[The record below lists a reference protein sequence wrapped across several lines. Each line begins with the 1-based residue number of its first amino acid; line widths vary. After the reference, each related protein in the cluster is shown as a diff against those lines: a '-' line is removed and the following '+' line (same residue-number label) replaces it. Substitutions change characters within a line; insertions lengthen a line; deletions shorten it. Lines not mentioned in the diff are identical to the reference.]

1 MKSSLHTQSG
11 GTATHPLTNSS
22 ANRAFSGSGSGRS
35 FAPRVPKPFNL
46 QRIAMV
52 LAIILLAFALV
63 GCASYQASRVPFP
76 NATVT
81 YSDTKWCVPRRLKRV
96 LQEVAGQFGN
106 VSVTSTKRWWLENWL
121 KGGARKSWHR
131 KCKATD
137 FSVRANPDQ
146 VVRFLKSRPDVGG
159 YKYYPAGFYHI
170 DVGPRRTW

>member
-1 MKSSLHTQSG
+1 MKNSLHTQSG
-11 GTATHPLTNSS
+11 GPTAHPPANSS
-22 ANRAFSGSGSGRS
+22 ASSAFPGSAGGRL
-35 FAPRVPKPFNL
+35 FASRVPKPANL
-46 QRIAMV
+46 QRIVMV
-52 LAIILLAFALV
+52 LAIILLALALV
-63 GCASYQASRVPFP
+63 GCASYSASRVNYP

-146 VVRFLKSRPDVGG
+146 VVRFLKSHPDVGG